1 MSWGFFNKI
10 KKGIRKFIKWVK
22 SNFTLNDEGKIVLIK
37 DVVQKEPTL
46 LDKIYA
52 GLRKLKVPSFKDFS
66 TKYLDSNLRSFYPSY
81 IHFGVNG
88 EIYDS
93 GNLISLEKLYS
104 TMLRMIFLGKFDLL
118 GFPNHKKFDIYYKD
132 KDIVPLYPKDIS
144 IDENGKIF
152 KGNRAISPVAAFS
165 YLLTN
170 IIDIIKNNYRIF

>member
-104 TMLRMIFLGKFDLL
+104 TMLRMIFLKERRCA
-118 GFPNHKKFDIYYKD
+118 
-132 KDIVPLYPKDIS
+132 VW
-144 IDENGKIF
+144 
-152 KGNRAISPVAAFS
+152 
-165 YLLTN
+165 T
-170 IIDIIKNNYRIF
+170 YRSGTSSRPRSRTPAVRTVSMYCA

>member
-10 KKGIRKFIKWVK
+10 KKGIRKFIKWIK
-22 SNFTLNDEGKIVLIK
+22 TNFTLNDEGKIVLIK

-104 TMLRMIFLGKFDLL
+104 TMLRMIFLKEFDSLS
-118 GFPNHKKFDIYYKD
+118 FPAHNNFDNHYKD
-132 KDIVPLYPKDIS
+132 KEIIPLYPKIIT

-152 KGNRAISPVAAFS
+152 NQNRMISPLAAYT
-165 YLLTN
+165 YLIEN
-170 IIDIIKNNYRIF
+170 IIDIIKNNY